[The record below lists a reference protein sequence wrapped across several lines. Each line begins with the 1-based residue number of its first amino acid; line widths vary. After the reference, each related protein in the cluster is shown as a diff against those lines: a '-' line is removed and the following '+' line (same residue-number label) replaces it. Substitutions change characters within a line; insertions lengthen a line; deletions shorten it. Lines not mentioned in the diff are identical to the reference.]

1 MNELVLAEM
10 PEESNITKD
19 NEQHEDVNFTDIFDN
34 YKLTG
39 TEKTV
44 IELKVFKGLD
54 YKVIATRLNMT
65 KQHINRV
72 LNTDYVKDCIAEL
85 KNALFNEGLKDLH
98 DIAYNEAVR
107 LLKDKDTPVKQRV
120 ELIKHILPEGK
131 RNIDLNLGQQGMKN
145 W

>member
-10 PEESNITKD
+10 PKESNITNN
-19 NEQHEDVNFTDIFDN
+19 NEQHEDVNFTDIFDRYELN
-34 YKLTG
+34 G
-39 TEKTV
+39 TEKTA
-44 IELKVFKGLD
+44 IELKVFEGLD
-54 YKVIATRLNMT
+54 YKVIATRLNVTM
-65 KQHINRV
+65 QHANRV
-72 LNTDYVKDCIAEL
+72 LNSPKVKDCIAEL
-85 KNALFNEGLKDLH
+85 KNALFNEGLKELT